1 MTSHLAKVILWI
13 LFAFVFCFPQIA
25 ESQSLKKVTFGI
37 SATNVN
43 YLPFFVALQK
53 GFYREEGIDL
63 QVIYMAST
71 LTSKTVLTGDVDYS
85 GAVSGVVGAAVQGQ
99 PLKVVMFTVARPL
112 LFLISKK
119 EITQP
124 QQLKGKTIAGST
136 PGASATLLA
145 TQALRHFGLEP
156 GRDVAIMPMGGS
168 AAGRYAI
175 LESGA
180 VDASVLSVPENI
192 IAQERGFRE
201 LLFFG
206 DIIELPQTGIGASD
220 KKIRENPDEV
230 YRMIRATLRGIMFV
244 WDKRNYEE
252 TIGIIMKHWKI
263 KERNMAEEMFRH
275 VTRVLT
281 KDASV
286 KPESVQLLIDLAREN
301 AKVSRPVSLAEV
313 VNFSFTDRARKDLMA
328 TK

>member
-1 MTSHLAKVILWI
+1 MASYLAKLFLWKLVALAI
-13 LFAFVFCFPQIA
+13 CFPQIA

-192 IAQERGFRE
+192 IAQDRGFRE

-313 VNFSFTDRARKDLMA
+313 VNFSFSDRARKDLMA
-328 TK
+328 TQ